1 MKANFQYLSYVLRH
15 KWHVLL
21 AGLELRVPLWRLL
34 LHDWTKFLPREWVAY
49 RNWFYGGWRQDHYT
63 GESEAPAGLKEAY
76 DCAWCH
82 HVHKNDHHWQ
92 FWIMTFDQGGRHI
105 LPMSDVARREMLADW
120 KGAGRALGK
129 PDTRAWYLANREN
142 IVLHPETRAWIE
154 QALGVTAATS

>member
-1 MKANFQYLSYVLRH
+1 MKANFRYLSYVLRH
-15 KWHVLL
+15 KWYVLL

-34 LHDWTKFLPREWVAY
+34 LHDWTKFLPREWAAY
-49 RNWFYGGWRQDHYT
+49 RNWFYGDWRQDRHASQ
-63 GESEAPAGLKEAY
+63 SEAPAGFKEAY
-76 DCAWCH
+76 DYAWCH

-92 FWIMTFDQGGRHI
+92 FWVMAFDQGGQHI

-120 KGAGRALGK
+120 KGAGQALGK

-154 QALGVTAATS
+154 QALGVTTTAS